1 MAKSEKTL
9 AMRILE
15 GQSIAYEPIEFPDTV
30 HDAVEVA
37 QIAGVPSENVYKT
50 LVVEADERGFKPMLI
65 MIASNATLDLKKVA
79 KVIGAKKAHMAKHAD
94 AERMTGLK
102 TGGISA
108 LALLNKGFD
117 IYIDEWVQLLDFI
130 LVSAGQRGLN
140 LRLLPD
146 DLIRVTGAQVVDVS
160 AE

>member
-1 MAKSEKTL
+1 MAKSDKTL
-9 AMRILE
+9 AMRVLE
-15 GQSIAYEPIEFPDTV
+15 GQGIDYEPVEFPDTV

-37 QIAGVPSENVYKT
+37 QIAGVPPENVYKT

-65 MIASNATLDLKKVA
+65 MIAANASLDLKKVA
-79 KVIGAKKAHMAKHAD
+79 TVIGAKKAHMAKHTD

-108 LALLNKGFD
+108 LALLNKGFEV
-117 IYIDEWVQLLDFI
+117 YIDEWVEVLDFI
-130 LVSAGQRGLN
+130 LVSAGQRGIN
-140 LRLLPD
+140 LRLQPQ

-160 AE
+160 AG